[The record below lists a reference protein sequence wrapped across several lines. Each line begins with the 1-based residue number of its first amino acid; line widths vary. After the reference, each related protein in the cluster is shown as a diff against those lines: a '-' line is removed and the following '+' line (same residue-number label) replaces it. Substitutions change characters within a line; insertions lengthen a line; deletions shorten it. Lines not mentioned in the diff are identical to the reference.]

1 MTSPFPTQAKFV
13 IIGGGVIG
21 CATAYHL
28 AKNGCRDVVLI
39 EKADLT
45 SGTTWHAAGAV
56 AQYRSDSNAM
66 ALAKYAVDIIP
77 ELEAETEQ
85 QTGWRQTGGMRVAA
99 TAERRAEYARTIT
112 TANSFG
118 LEMGL
123 ISPSEVKE
131 YFPLMNVDDL
141 DCALYIPSDGLV
153 SPTDLTNALAKGAR
167 KNGSK
172 IVTDTTV
179 TGFDIKDGRI
189 TGVKTDK
196 GDIKCEGAALCAGI
210 WSRQLARMAGANIP
224 ILASYHCYF
233 ITEPI
238 EGTHK
243 GLPFIRDPDRW
254 HYAREEVGGLMVG
267 QYEPNPVAFDQTD
280 VPNDFVF
287 HLAQENIEQFSPW
300 LEPFYHRLPILQEV
314 GIKTWFNGLES
325 FTEDQNPVL
334 GELPEVDGLFTACGF
349 NAYGVSV
356 GAGFGMAL
364 GEWMMNGEQPFDLW
378 SLDVRRFS
386 KMHGAEG
393 HMRARAL
400 EGQGDHYQTHFP
412 HKERKAGRP
421 LRRSAL
427 YDRLAGRGA
436 VFGEKIGWERPNWF
450 APEGMEPRDEPSF
463 GHANWFSTVGDECR
477 ACREQAVVFDQ
488 SSFAKLMVIGKDA
501 EATLQHICAGN
512 IAKAPGRTTY
522 TQMLNDKGGIEAD
535 VIVSRISDNEFYL
548 VTGTAFGL
556 HDSHHIRRHMP
567 KDANATLVD
576 VTSAYGVLGLMGPRA
591 RDILS
596 KIAETDLSNEAFPF
610 GHVREFFVSGAP
622 VRALRVSFV
631 GELGWELHIPTEYMA
646 SVYDAMIEAGAEY
659 GLRDAG
665 YRAIDSLRL
674 EKGYRVWSGDIG
686 PSDNPFEAGLGFAVS
701 FKKSENYVGR
711 DALTALRETMP
722 KRQLVTFSLQATGWP
737 VMGNETI
744 YRNGEQVGWIAT
756 GGYGH
761 TIESAIGLGYVCN
774 EGGVDD
780 AFIMEG
786 DYELDVAMNRHSAKP
801 HMVPLYDP
809 NNENLR
815 D

>member
-1 MTSPFPTQAKFV
+1 MSSLFPNQTRFV

-28 AKNGCRDVVLI
+28 AKNGCSDVVLI
-39 EKADLT
+39 EKAELT

-56 AQYRSDSNAM
+56 AQYRSDPNAM
-66 ALAKYAVDIIP
+66 YLAKYAIDIIP
-77 ELEAETEQ
+77 ELEAETGQ

-99 TAERRAEYARTIT
+99 TPERRAEYARTIT
-112 TANSFG
+112 TANSYG
-118 LEMGL
+118 LEMSL
-123 ISPSEVKE
+123 ISPSEVKQ

-153 SPTDLTNALAKGAR
+153 GPADLTNALSKGAR
-167 KNGSK
+167 QNGAQ
-172 IVTDTTV
+172 IITDTTV
-179 TGFDIKDGRI
+179 SGFDIKDGRI
-189 TGVKTDK
+189 TGVQTDK
-196 GDIKCEGAALCAGI
+196 GDIRCEGAAICAGI

-224 ILASYHCYF
+224 ILASHHCYF

-243 GLPFIRDPDRW
+243 DLPFIRDPDRW

-267 QYEPNPVAFDQTD
+267 QYEPTPIPFDKPD
-280 VPNDFVF
+280 VPNNFVF
-287 HLAQENIEQFSPW
+287 QLSQENIEHFSSW

-314 GIKTWFNGLES
+314 GIKSWFNGLEA

-364 GEWMMNGEQPFDLW
+364 GEWMRNGEQPFDLW
-378 SLDVRRFS
+378 TMDIRRFA
-386 KMHGAEG
+386 KMHGSES

-400 EGQGDHYQTHFP
+400 EGQGEHYQIHFP
-412 HKERKAGRP
+412 HMERQAGRP

-427 YDRLAGRGA
+427 YDRLAERGA

-450 APEGMEPRDEPSF
+450 APAGVEARDEPSF
-463 GHANWFSTVGDECR
+463 GRANWFSTVGDECR
-477 ACREQAVVFDQ
+477 ACRREAVVFDQ
-488 SSFAKLMVIGKDA
+488 SSFAKLMVVGEDA
-501 EATLQHICAGN
+501 EALLQHVCAGN
-512 IAKAPGRTTY
+512 VAKAPGRTTY

-535 VIVSRISDNEFYL
+535 VIVARISANEFYM

-556 HDSHHIRRHMP
+556 HDCHHIRRHMP
-567 KDANATLVD
+567 KGVNATVID
-576 VTSAYGVLGLMGPRA
+576 MTSAYGVLGLMGPRS

-596 KIAETDLSNEAFPF
+596 KIAETDLRNEAFPF
-610 GHVREFFVSGAP
+610 GHVREFFVAGAP
-622 VRALRVSFV
+622 VRALRVTFV

-646 SVYDAMIEAGAEY
+646 STYDALTEAGAEF
-659 GLRDAG
+659 GLRDGG

-686 PSDNPFEAGLGFAVS
+686 PGDTPFEAGLDFAVS

-711 DALTALRETMP
+711 EALTALRETIPERRM
-722 KRQLVTFSLQATGWP
+722 VTFSVENGDWP
-737 VMGNETI
+737 ILGNETI
-744 YRNGEQVGWIAT
+744 YRNGENVGWIAT

-761 TIESAIGLGYVCN
+761 TIERFIGLGYVRHD
-774 EGGVDD
+774 GGVDEE
-780 AFIMEG
+780 FILNGE
-786 DYELDVAMNRHSAKP
+786 YELDVSMNRYPAKV
-801 HMVPLYDP
+801 HMASLYDP
-809 NNENLR
+809 DNLKVR
-815 D
+815 C